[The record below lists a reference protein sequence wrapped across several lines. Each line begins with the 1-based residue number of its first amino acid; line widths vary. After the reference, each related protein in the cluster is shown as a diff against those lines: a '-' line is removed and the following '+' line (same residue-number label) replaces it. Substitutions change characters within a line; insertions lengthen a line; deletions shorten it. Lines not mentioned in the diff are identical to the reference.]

1 MGLKDILKAFLYK
14 VTNLNKWFN
23 ALVPEGLLKLLL
35 LPLLLQQSSDVG
47 DYLTQWYDTYWGL
60 LIMFYGI
67 GYGLKEMLLESEVL
81 EYIKIDM
88 HLVDT
93 KEYGIDWIE

>member
-1 MGLKDILKAFLYK
+1 
-14 VTNLNKWFN
+14 
-23 ALVPEGLLKLLL
+23 
-35 LPLLLQQSSDVG
+35 
-47 DYLTQWYDTYWGL
+47 
-60 LIMFYGI
+60 MFYGI

-93 KEYGIDWIE
+93 KEYGID